1 MSNINDLIK
10 DYYDDIPI
18 CEICKKYDIGYTTYF
33 KILKRANI
41 TRRISS
47 KTNKLFNVI
56 VEKKDDDYIKQVY
69 HKPITEQVVKVEKTD
84 DNVKPVD
91 DQNVKPVV
99 DLKKKPKK
107 PPNVKDSKE
116 QNINKALTDAKQ
128 CIDKVKEK
136 YVKTGGD
143 DDDKSDLLKAIQK
156 SNDIRSKILNKKS

>member
-1 MSNINDLIK
+1 MADLDLTINDLLK
-10 DYYDDIPI
+10 DYNDHMPI
-18 CEICKKYDIGYTTYF
+18 CEICKKYEIGYTTYF
-33 KILKRANI
+33 KILKKANI
-41 TRRISS
+41 SRRISS
-47 KTNKLFNVI
+47 KTKKLFNVV
-56 VEKKDDDYIKQVY
+56 VEKKDDIKPVY
-69 HKPITEQVVKVEKTD
+69 HKPVNDPNIKVVK
-84 DNVKPVD
+84 
-91 DQNVKPVV
+91 
-99 DLKKKPKK
+99 KK

>member
-99 DLKKKPKK
+99 DLKKKPKI
-107 PPNVKDSKE
+107 PPNIKDP
-116 QNINKALTDAKQ
+116 NINKVFNEAKQ
-128 CIDKVKEK
+128 CIEKVKEK
-136 YVKTGGD
+136 YVKSGGGD
-143 DDDKSDLLKAIQK
+143 DNKSELLKAIQK
-156 SNDIRSKILNKKS
+156 SNDVRNKMLNKKNNI

>member
-1 MSNINDLIK
+1 MADLDLTINDLLK
-10 DYYDDIPI
+10 DYNDHMPI
-18 CEICKKYDIGYTTYF
+18 CEICKKYEIGYTTYF

-47 KTNKLFNVI
+47 KTKKLFNVV
-56 VEKKDDDYIKQVY
+56 VEKKDDIKPVY
-69 HKPITEQVVKVEKTD
+69 HKPVNDPNIKVVK
-84 DNVKPVD
+84 
-91 DQNVKPVV
+91 
-99 DLKKKPKK
+99 KK

-136 YVKTGGD
+136 YVKSGGGD

>member
-10 DYYDDIPI
+10 DYYDYIPI

-47 KTNKLFNVI
+47 KTNKLFNVV
-56 VEKKDDDYIKQVY
+56 VEKKDDNVKQVY

-99 DLKKKPKK
+99 DLKKKPKI
-107 PPNVKDSKE
+107 PPNIKDP
-116 QNINKALTDAKQ
+116 NINKVFNEAKQ
-128 CIDKVKEK
+128 CINKVKEK
-136 YVKTGGD
+136 YVKSGGGD
-143 DDDKSDLLKAIQK
+143 DNKSELLKAIQK
-156 SNDIRSKILNKKS
+156 SNDVRNKMLNKKNNI